1 MAEPYLFIERL
12 DGKPVNVSLLQTIY
26 INPEDTTNLIWYFK
40 NGEIYEEDLA
50 TEQEATNRYND
61 IKGLLLGTTIADLER
76 RITEQQNT
84 ITEQAEEIEEKTEQ
98 IDSLSISIDEAT
110 QTAIDINNEPE
121 E

>member
-26 INPEDTTNLIWYFK
+26 INPEDKTNLIWYFR

-50 TEQEATNRYND
+50 TEQEAENRYKD
-61 IKGLLLGTTIADLER
+61 IKGLLLGTTIADLEQ

-84 ITEQAEEIEEKTEQ
+84 ITEQVDEIGALNAG
-98 IDSLSISIDEAT
+98 INSAV
-110 QTAIDINNEPE
+110 QTTIDINNEPE
-121 E
+121 G

>member
-26 INPEDTTNLIWYFK
+26 INPEDKTNLIWYFR

-50 TEQEATNRYND
+50 TEQEAENRYKD
-61 IKGLLLGTTIADLER
+61 IKGLLLGTTIADLEQ

-84 ITEQAEEIEEKTEQ
+84 ITEQADEIGALNAG
-98 IDSLSISIDEAT
+98 INSAV
-110 QTAIDINNEPE
+110 QTTIDINNEPE
-121 E
+121 G

>member
-50 TEQEATNRYND
+50 TEEEAQNRYKD
-61 IKGLLLGTTIADLER
+61 IKGLLLGTTIADLEQ

-84 ITEQAEEIEEKTEQ
+84 ITEQADEIDNLNIV
-98 IDSLSISIDEAT
+98 IDSAI

-121 E
+121 G

>member
-26 INPEDTTNLIWYFK
+26 INPEDKTNLIWYFR

-50 TEQEATNRYND
+50 TEQEAENRYKD
-61 IKGLLLGTTIADLER
+61 IKGLLLGTTIADLEQ

-84 ITEQAEEIEEKTEQ
+84 ITEQADEIDNLNIG
-98 IDSLSISIDEAT
+98 IDSAA

-121 E
+121 G

>member
-50 TEQEATNRYND
+50 TEEEAQNRYND
-61 IKGLLLGTTIADLER
+61 IKGLLLGTTIADLEQ

-84 ITEQAEEIEEKTEQ
+84 ITEQADEIDNLNIG
-98 IDSLSISIDEAT
+98 IDSVT

-121 E
+121 G